1 MHLII
6 ENLNSY
12 HNSQILEIGSR
23 GGDKVYSNEERYI
36 SHGSMAPPENVPL
49 SDKTVSH
56 PTFWNHRDFNSRSL
70 KITSLPFHCMWS
82 IISIS

>member
-12 HNSQILEIGSR
+12 HNSQILEIGLR

-36 SHGSMAPPENVPL
+36 SHGMMTSPENVLL
-49 SDKTVSH
+49 SDESVSH
-56 PTFWNHRDFNSRSL
+56 PKL
-70 KITSLPFHCMWS
+70 
-82 IISIS
+82 